1 MKLSI
6 IVPVYNEEQLVL
18 QVIEKL
24 YTIDFTD
31 KIVDFEI
38 VVVDDCSTDNTNKAI
53 RDFITGKE
61 KITLIRHEKNCG
73 KGAAVRTG
81 IEKSTGEIIVIQDA
95 DHELIPEDIPLMI
108 STMMELDI
116 EFVNGSRYMP
126 GKIRPLYSYR
136 RYYFNKL
143 FTRLA
148 SVLINVRLTDL
159 ACGYKL
165 FTRNIYNQL
174 KLREDRF
181 GFEAEILIKVARLKK
196 TLIAEVPV
204 HYFPR
209 NVGDGKKIR
218 NVDGFKIFWV
228 ILKYGFFRRD

>member
-6 IVPVYNEEQLVL
+6 IIPVYNEEKLVP

-24 YTIDFTD
+24 LSVNYTSHITS
-31 KIVDFEI
+31 VEI
-38 VVVDDCSTDNTNKAI
+38 VIVDDCSTDKTNQVI
-53 RDFITGKE
+53 SDFIRGKE
-61 KITLIRHEKNCG
+61 NISLIKHELNKG

-81 IEKSTGEIIVIQDA
+81 IEKSTGDVIVIQDA
-95 DHELIPEDIPLMI
+95 DLELIPEDIPLMI
-108 STMMELDI
+108 STLTDLKI

-126 GKIRPLYSYR
+126 GKIRPLYSYT

-143 FTRLA
+143 FTRID

-181 GFEAEILIKVARLKK
+181 GFEAELLIKVARLKK

-209 NVGDGKKIR
+209 NEGDGKKLR
-218 NVDGFKIFWV
+218 NTDGFKIFWV
-228 ILKYGFFRRD
+228 IMKYGFFRRN

>member
-1 MKLSI
+1 MKFSI
-6 IVPVYNEEQLVL
+6 IIPVFNEEKLVL
-18 QVIEKL
+18 QVIDKL
-24 YTIDFTD
+24 LAVEYPAPYS
-31 KIVDFEI
+31 DFEI
-38 VVVDDCSTDNTNKAI
+38 VIVDDCSKDKTAEVIENYIAGKKEIKLCRHTVNK
-53 RDFITGKE
+53 
-61 KITLIRHEKNCG
+61 G

-81 IEKSTGEIIVIQDA
+81 IESSTGDVVLIQDA
-95 DHELIPEDIPLMI
+95 DLELTPEDIPLLLT
-108 STMMELDI
+108 TMRDLKI

-136 RYYFNKL
+136 RYYFNKI
-143 FTRLA
+143 FTLIT
-148 SVLINVRLTDL
+148 SVLINVRLTDV

-165 FTRNIYNQL
+165 FTKNIYNQISL
-174 KLREDRF
+174 KENRF
-181 GFEAEILIKVARLKK
+181 GFEAELIIKVARLKK

-218 NVDGFKIFWV
+218 NIDGGKIFWA

>member
-6 IVPVYNEEQLVL
+6 IIPVYNEEKLVP

-24 YTIDFTD
+24 LSVHYTAHISS
-31 KIVDFEI
+31 VEI
-38 VVVDDCSTDNTNKAI
+38 VIVDDCSNDKTNQVI
-53 RDFITGKE
+53 SDFIRGKE
-61 KITLIRHEKNCG
+61 NISLIKHEINKG

-81 IEKSTGEIIVIQDA
+81 IEKSTGDVIVIQDA
-95 DHELIPEDIPLMI
+95 DLELIPEDIPLMI
-108 STMMELDI
+108 STLVDLNI

-126 GKIRPLYSYR
+126 GKIRPLYSYT

-143 FTRLA
+143 FTRIA

-209 NVGDGKKIR
+209 NEGDGKKLR
-218 NVDGFKIFWV
+218 NTDGFKIFWV
-228 ILKYGFFRRD
+228 IMKYGFFRRN

>member
-6 IVPVYNEEQLVL
+6 IIPVYNEEKLVP

-24 YTIDFTD
+24 LSVHYTAHILS
-31 KIVDFEI
+31 VEI
-38 VVVDDCSTDNTNKAI
+38 VIVDDCSNDKTNQVI
-53 RDFITGKE
+53 SDFIRGKE
-61 KITLIRHEKNCG
+61 NISLIKHEINKG

-81 IEKSTGEIIVIQDA
+81 IEKSTGDVIVIQDA
-95 DHELIPEDIPLMI
+95 DLELIPEDIPLMI
-108 STMMELDI
+108 STLVDLNI

-126 GKIRPLYSYR
+126 GKIRPLYSYT

-143 FTRLA
+143 FTRIA

-209 NVGDGKKIR
+209 NEGDGKKLR
-218 NVDGFKIFWV
+218 NTDGFKIFWV
-228 ILKYGFFRRD
+228 IMKYGFFRRN

>member
-6 IVPVYNEEQLVL
+6 IIPVYNEEKLVPH
-18 QVIEKL
+18 VIEKL
-24 YTIDFTD
+24 LAVNYTNHISSY
-31 KIVDFEI
+31 EI
-38 VVVDDCSTDNTNKAI
+38 VIVDDCSTDKTNAVI
-53 RDFITGKE
+53 SDFILGKDNISIV
-61 KITLIRHEKNCG
+61 KHEVNKG

-81 IEKSTGEIIVIQDA
+81 IQKSSGDIIVIQDA
-95 DHELIPEDIPLMI
+95 DLELIPEDIPLMI
-108 STMMELDI
+108 STLADLKV

-126 GKIRPLYSYR
+126 GIIRPLYSYS

-143 FTRLA
+143 FTRIA
-148 SVLINVRLTDL
+148 SLLINVRLTDL

-181 GFEAEILIKVARLKK
+181 GFEAELLIKVARLKK

-209 NVGDGKKIR
+209 NEGDGKKLR
-218 NVDGFKIFWV
+218 NTDGFKIFWV
-228 ILKYGFFRRD
+228 IMKYGFFRKN

>member
-6 IVPVYNEEQLVL
+6 IIPVYNEEKLVP

-24 YTIDFTD
+24 LSVNYTSHITSY
-31 KIVDFEI
+31 EI
-38 VVVDDCSTDNTNKAI
+38 VIVDDCSTDKTNAVI
-53 RDFITGKE
+53 ASFIEGKSN
-61 KITLIRHEKNCG
+61 IFLHRHEVNKG
-73 KGAAVRTG
+73 KGAAVKTG
-81 IEKSTGEIIVIQDA
+81 VEKSTGDVIVVQDA
-95 DHELIPEDIPLMI
+95 DLELVPEDIPLMI
-108 STMMELDI
+108 STLAELKI

-126 GKIRPLYSYR
+126 GIIRPLYSYR

-148 SVLINVRLTDL
+148 SLLINVRLTDL

-209 NVGDGKKIR
+209 NEGDGKKLR
-218 NVDGFKIFWV
+218 NIDGFKIFFV
-228 ILKYGFFRRD
+228 IIKYGFLRKN

>member
-6 IVPVYNEEQLVL
+6 IIPVYNEEKLVP

-24 YTIDFTD
+24 LTVNYTSHISL
-31 KIVDFEI
+31 VEI
-38 VVVDDCSTDNTNKAI
+38 VIVDDCSTDKTNQVI
-53 RDFITGKE
+53 SDFIRGKE
-61 KITLIRHEKNCG
+61 NISLIKHEINKG

-81 IEKSTGEIIVIQDA
+81 IEKSTGDVIVIQDA
-95 DHELIPEDIPLMI
+95 DLELIPEDIPLMI
-108 STMMELDI
+108 STLVDLKI

-126 GKIRPLYSYR
+126 GKIRPLYSYT

-143 FTRLA
+143 FTRIA

-181 GFEAEILIKVARLKK
+181 GFEAELLIKVARLKK

-209 NVGDGKKIR
+209 NEGDGKKLR
-218 NVDGFKIFWV
+218 NTDGFKIFWV
-228 ILKYGFFRRD
+228 IMKYGFFRKN

>member
-6 IVPVYNEEQLVL
+6 IIPVYNEEKLVP

-24 YTIDFTD
+24 LSVNYTSHITS
-31 KIVDFEI
+31 VEI
-38 VVVDDCSTDNTNKAI
+38 VIVDDCSTDKTNQVI
-53 RDFITGKE
+53 SDFIRGKE
-61 KITLIRHEKNCG
+61 NISLIKHELNKG

-81 IEKSTGEIIVIQDA
+81 IEKSTGDVIVIQDA
-95 DHELIPEDIPLMI
+95 DLELIPEDIPLMI
-108 STMMELDI
+108 STLTDLKI

-126 GKIRPLYSYR
+126 GKIRPLYSYT

-143 FTRLA
+143 FTRIA

-181 GFEAEILIKVARLKK
+181 GFEAELLIKVARLKK

-209 NVGDGKKIR
+209 NEGDGKKLR
-218 NVDGFKIFWV
+218 NTDGFKIFWV
-228 ILKYGFFRRD
+228 IMKYGFFRRN

>member
-6 IVPVYNEEQLVL
+6 IIPVYNEEQLVL
-18 QVIEKL
+18 QVIDKL
-24 YTIDFTD
+24 FTIDFTN
-31 KIVDFEI
+31 KVSDFEI
-38 VVVDDCSTDNTNKAI
+38 VVVDDCSTDNTNQAI
-53 RDFITGKE
+53 QNFIVGKE
-61 KITLIRHEKNCG
+61 KIKLIRHEKNQG

-81 IEKSTGEIIVIQDA
+81 IEKSNGDIIVIQDA

-108 STMMELDI
+108 STMVDLKV

-143 FTRLA
+143 FTRIA

-159 ACGYKL
+159 ACGYKV

-174 KLREDRF
+174 KLKEDRF
-181 GFEAEILIKVARLKK
+181 GFEAELLIKVARLKK

-209 NVGDGKKIR
+209 NEGDGKKLK
-218 NVDGFKIFWV
+218 NSDGFKIFWV
-228 ILKYGFFRRD
+228 IMKYGFFRMG

>member
-6 IVPVYNEEQLVL
+6 IIPVYNEEQLVL
-18 QVIEKL
+18 QVIDKLLTIPFPEK
-24 YTIDFTD
+24 
-31 KIVDFEI
+31 VNDFEI
-38 VVVDDCSTDNTNKAI
+38 VVVDDCSTDNTNTALQN
-53 RDFITGKE
+53 FISGKE
-61 KITLIRHEKNCG
+61 KLKLIRHEKNRG

-81 IEKSTGEIIVIQDA
+81 IEKSDGDIIVIQDA

-108 STMMELDI
+108 STMIDLNV

-143 FTRLA
+143 FTRIA

-159 ACGYKL
+159 ACGYKV

-174 KLREDRF
+174 KLKEDRF

-209 NVGDGKKIR
+209 NEGDGKKLK
-218 NVDGFKIFWV
+218 NSDGFKIFWV
-228 ILKYGFFRRD
+228 IMKYGFFRMG

>member
-6 IVPVYNEEQLVL
+6 IIPVYNEEQLVL
-18 QVIEKL
+18 QVIDKL
-24 YTIDFTD
+24 FTIQFPD
-31 KIVDFEI
+31 KVTDFEI
-38 VVVDDCSTDNTNKAI
+38 TVVDDCSTDNTNNAI
-53 RDFITGKE
+53 QSFINGRS
-61 KITLIRHEKNCG
+61 KIKLVQHDKNRG

-81 IEKSTGEIIVIQDA
+81 IEKSDGEIIVIQDA

-108 STMMELDI
+108 STMIDLNV

-126 GKIRPLYSYR
+126 GKIRPLYSYT

-143 FTRLA
+143 FTRIA
-148 SVLINVRLTDL
+148 SILINVRLTDL
-159 ACGYKL
+159 ACGYKV

-174 KLREDRF
+174 KLKEDRF
-181 GFEAEILIKVARLKK
+181 GFEAELLIKVARLKK

-209 NVGDGKKIR
+209 NEGDGKKLK
-218 NVDGFKIFWV
+218 NSDGFKIFWV
-228 ILKYGFFRRD
+228 IMKYGFFRIR

>member
-6 IVPVYNEEQLVL
+6 IIPVYNEEKLVP
-18 QVIEKL
+18 QVIDKL
-24 YTIDFTD
+24 FSIDYSSR
-31 KIVDFEI
+31 IESFEI
-38 VVVDDCSTDNTNKAI
+38 VVVDDCSTDNTNSVI
-53 RDFITGKE
+53 SDFIRGKSN
-61 KITLIRHEKNCG
+61 ISLIKHDQNKG
-73 KGAAVRTG
+73 KGAAVKTG
-81 IEKSTGEIIVIQDA
+81 IEKSTGEIIIIQDA
-95 DHELIPEDIPLMI
+95 DLELVPEDIPLMI
-108 STMMELDI
+108 STMIDLKV

-126 GKIRPLYSYR
+126 GIIRPLYSYR

-148 SVLINVRLTDL
+148 STLINVRLTDL

-165 FTRNIYNQL
+165 FTRTIYNQL
-174 KLREDRF
+174 KLRENRF

-209 NVGDGKKIR
+209 NEGDGKKLR
-218 NVDGFKIFWV
+218 NIDGFKIFWV
-228 ILKYGFFRRD
+228 ILKYGFFKVK